1 MLLDL
6 WCNRSML
13 YVQESVG
20 SEEELIHVGQ
30 FNFMYTVQAMIMIFL
45 GVLGSLLVIVGA
57 SLVYKTAGK
66 LPAGLPFMDGILHL
80 HPYVRMGA
88 LGVLGVGLM
97 SYAQMMVRKAT
108 TEIAITDVR
117 LIYKRGV
124 IARQVGEISID
135 RIEGVTVLQ
144 SILGRMFN
152 YGRVAIRGMG
162 VGQIVLP
169 PIEDP
174 VGFRQ
179 AVEEARTQKIK
190 NNKG

>member
-1 MLLDL
+1 
-6 WCNRSML
+6 ML

-30 FNFMYTVQAMIMIFL
+30 FNFMYTVQAMIMILL
-45 GVLGSLLVIVGA
+45 GVCGSLLVIVGA
-57 SLVYKTAGK
+57 SLVYKTSGK
-66 LPAGLPFMDGILHL
+66 FPSGLPFMDGILHL

-88 LGVLGVGLM
+88 LGVLSVGLL

-179 AVEEARTQKIK
+179 AVEEARSQKIK
-190 NNKG
+190 NMKE